1 MKKYF
6 KDLSILFL
14 ISFIIFFGFY
24 RQLTPPPYLTNW
36 DLLHHTVL
44 IKQLL
49 QGNFNILLTSMS
61 DTFTINSYTPLFH
74 MIMALPIAIFKINIL
89 RFFWFAEF
97 LYFLFTSFTAYYIGK
112 KLIDSPYG
120 GFITA
125 LVSLLFFEA
134 TAAYTT
140 LFLLPLTLSGSLAAL
155 FLTYFITNKNISV
168 IKAVISGFIVFA
180 LHYMI
185 GGVYI
190 TILFYIF
197 IKKRFFSE
205 KSDLFFLICSFIFML
220 ICFLSNLFGQK
231 ISILSRPDAQYFAYS
246 LHAIKALLWQWYGM
260 LPIILLPLGLVI
272 YLKDHKFGKI
282 ITTIFFFVTSLI
294 LFPVSYSLKLF
305 AINHYLV
312 SLIIAIGII
321 NLLSLFNNKITKF
334 ILFILIFTAFLSVF
348 VANVNQH
355 LSLSY
360 NGKQN
365 SYISDSDFKTAK
377 WIDNYYI
384 GKKVFLISDPTTQG
398 VLEALSTINTQG
410 GAFPRAETVQ
420 LLDSIKN
427 ESDPKKILNVF
438 KKINDTI
445 PSQNSRDV
453 TLFVLGGKYFDW
465 QKSDWGCKISY
476 ACQSWLPLKIKPSDK
491 RFTKI
496 ITDSI
501 LLKLVYQDQ
510 ENTILELNN

>member
-6 KDLSILFL
+6 KDLSILFF
-14 ISFIIFFGFY
+14 ISIIIFFDFY
-24 RQLTPPPYLTNW
+24 RCLTPFPYLTNW

-49 QGNFNILLTSMS
+49 QGNINILLTSIS

-97 LYFLFTSFTAYYIGK
+97 LYFLFTTFIAYYIGK

-120 GFITA
+120 GFVTA
-125 LVSLLFFEA
+125 LVSLLIFEA

-168 IKAVISGFIVFA
+168 IKAVISGSIVFA

-190 TILFYIF
+190 AILFYIF

-205 KSDLFFLICSFIFML
+205 KSDLFFLIYSFIFML
-220 ICFLSNLFGQK
+220 ISMLLNFFGK
-231 ISILSRPDAQYFAYS
+231 NISILTRPDTQYFTYS
-246 LHAIKALLWQWYGM
+246 LPAIKALLWQWYGM
-260 LPIILLPLGLVI
+260 LPIILFPLGLNFL
-272 YLKDHKFGKI
+272 LKNCKFGKI
-282 ITTIFFFVTSLI
+282 LTTIFFFVTGLI
-294 LFPVSYSLKLF
+294 LFPMSYSLKLF
-305 AINHYLV
+305 ALNHYLI
-312 SLIIAIGII
+312 SLIIAVGII
-321 NLLSLFNNKITKF
+321 RTIFFFNNKLTKL
-334 ILFILIFTAFLSVF
+334 ILFILIFIAFLSVF
-348 VANVNQH
+348 VVNVNQH

-365 SYISDSDFKTAK
+365 SYISGSDFTTAK
-377 WIDNYYI
+377 WIDDRYN

-398 VLEALSTINTQG
+398 ILEAISTINTQG
-410 GAFPRAETVQ
+410 GAFPRVETVQ

-427 ESDPKKILNVF
+427 ENDPKKILKVL
-438 KKINDTI
+438 KKISDTI
-445 PSQNSRDV
+445 PNQNNRDV
-453 TLFVLGGKYFDW
+453 TLFVLGGRYFDW
-465 QKSDWGCKISY
+465 QKSVWDCKISY

-491 RFTKI
+491 IYIQTI
-496 ITDSI
+496 SDSI
-501 LLKLVYQDQ
+501 YLRLVYQDQ
-510 ENTILELNN
+510 ENTILELGN